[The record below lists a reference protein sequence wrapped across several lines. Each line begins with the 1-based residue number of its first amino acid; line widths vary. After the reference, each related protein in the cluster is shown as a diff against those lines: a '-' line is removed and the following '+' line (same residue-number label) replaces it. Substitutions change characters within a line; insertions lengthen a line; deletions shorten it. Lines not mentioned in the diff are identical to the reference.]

1 MKRDP
6 SIEIAS
12 DVCIQLSLS
21 FLPGRVRAEAKGPL
35 FKRFAQSLGAEL
47 STRVPFRVLGSARY
61 GYSVGGKTRNVSGRL
76 VETAVVL
83 LVGSRFSFGF
93 VIGEKLGSWQFIDA
107 RIKLE
112 IASRNDT
119 THTEA

>member
-21 FLPGRVRAEAKGPL
+21 FLPGRVRAEAKGRL
-35 FKRFAQSLGAEL
+35 FKRFAQSLGVEL
-47 STRVPFRVLGSARY
+47 STRVPFRVSGLARY
-61 GYSVGGKTRNVSGRL
+61 GYSVGGKTRNVSGR
-76 VETAVVL
+76 
-83 LVGSRFSFGF
+83 FSFGF
-93 VIGEKLGSWQFIDA
+93 VIGEKLGSWRFIDA